1 MEHAV
6 DIDIEEGLMYNYQRA
21 NTGGMVTVQ
30 NLIGPLIQNRFL

>member
-30 NLIGPLIQNRFL
+30 GNWAINPE

>member
-1 MEHAV
+1 V

-30 NLIGPLIQNRFL
+30 GNWTINPE